1 MRTIAA
7 KPLSSIEP
15 GWRQVVFSVSEAR
28 RALPYIARVIRD
40 AAEAYHKAQRC
51 RALLDG
57 ERLTPARAMLIS
69 QLDGALQ
76 MLNSATDECNAVGV
90 DVRDLSKGSVAFRAD
105 LNGRQVSLLWRL
117 GEPFERAWDDLPRS

>member
-15 GWRQVVFSVSEAR
+15 GWRQVVFSVAEAR

-40 AAEAYHKAQRC
+40 AVEAYHKAQRC

-57 ERLTPARAMLIS
+57 ERLTSARAILIR
-69 QLDGALQ
+69 QLDSALQ
-76 MLNSATDECNAVGV
+76 LLNSATDECNAVGV
-90 DVRDLSKGSVAFRAD
+90 DVRDLSKGAVAFRSE

-117 GEPFERAWDDLPRS
+117 GEPCERAWGDLQRP